1 MDKAVSK
8 QALASV
14 CVYAEQILGIWDN
27 YEAKIRQIR
36 KCATYSS
43 HTVVLADLEK
53 ENKDLML
60 KLEPLMQKLIKKRN
74 EQIDYM
80 GNRLK
85 PLEAWTNT
93 SDIFNNIVEGLK
105 NEQTNEVE
113 ESNSIKKLQ
122 EAVDGWRT
130 GYEKCKEE
138 LDNLKVNYA
147 AANTKLS
154 EFQQSQIKMNSSKD
168 EEDFKVMP
176 GSSLDTSEKKTT
188 SYRIDGK
195 TPIFKSKNDEDV
207 ENWLYKVETALE
219 FAQVPRNMWLVA
231 VSNYVEGTALEMLK
245 QSRDVKKSW
254 NDFKKDLLNTFRPI
268 QKDFDLRSKLTQLKD
283 DDSYEKYLH
292 EFRSLSNQIPN
303 NKMSET
309 DRLTCFLQGL
319 RAKTRAELFLRDVK
333 SLDDAIKVATIL
345 ESVRKQAGD
354 MKPKLEVNSINKGK
368 NLTCYRCK
376 LKGHIAA
383 NCRVELEEEESE
395 EESDDTTESNE
406 KLGNTSEKK
415 MFKNSVNKKIDNGKK
430 LKYPHLK
437 CNKCGKNGHTS
448 EYCHSASRKEV
459 RISSVETDIDGFD
472 LNLVETDEDLVENN
486 SVVFLN
492 KMEVKVDE
500 DKISSD
506 EDEVLRQTS
515 PDGVM
520 MRFTEMNSIEHFN
533 LTNETHEKT
542 LDEMVEIKKVY

>member
-1 MDKAVSK
+1 MSK
-8 QALASV
+8 
-14 CVYAEQILGIWDN
+14 
-27 YEAKIRQIR
+27 
-36 KCATYSS
+36 
-43 HTVVLADLEK
+43 LEK

-176 GSSLDTSEKKTT
+176 ELSLDTSEKKTT
-188 SYRIDGK
+188 SYRIDGN

-292 EFRSLSNQIPN
+292 EFRSLSNQIPK
-303 NKMSET
+303 NKW
-309 DRLTCFLQGL
+309 
-319 RAKTRAELFLRDVK
+319 
-333 SLDDAIKVATIL
+333 
-345 ESVRKQAGD
+345 
-354 MKPKLEVNSINKGK
+354 
-368 NLTCYRCK
+368 
-376 LKGHIAA
+376 
-383 NCRVELEEEESE
+383 
-395 EESDDTTESNE
+395 
-406 KLGNTSEKK
+406 
-415 MFKNSVNKKIDNGKK
+415 
-430 LKYPHLK
+430 
-437 CNKCGKNGHTS
+437 
-448 EYCHSASRKEV
+448 
-459 RISSVETDIDGFD
+459 
-472 LNLVETDEDLVENN
+472 
-486 SVVFLN
+486 
-492 KMEVKVDE
+492 
-500 DKISSD
+500 
-506 EDEVLRQTS
+506 
-515 PDGVM
+515 
-520 MRFTEMNSIEHFN
+520 
-533 LTNETHEKT
+533 
-542 LDEMVEIKKVY
+542 